1 MNDNEALIRIADYLD
16 AFEKDLLDEYNK
28 ASDDF
33 RPITSAKMS
42 VISEIIEY
50 VEQVTGIEVR
60 LEDYER

>member
-1 MNDNEALIRIADYLD
+1 MNNNEALIRIADYLN

-42 VISEIIEY
+42 VVSEIIEY
-50 VEQVTGIEVR
+50 VERVTGIEVR